1 MKIKTFFTILVLGFA
16 LSSYSQKATIH
27 ISFTAYNNM
36 LHVPMDSVE
45 ITNITQGG
53 DTTLY
58 YPDTTLTLNYTTT
71 GLNDKIN
78 QEEFRLSQNYPNP
91 FSSRTTFDV
100 YMPENGELAIGVYDL
115 SGREIVKFVDDYSFG
130 NHTFSFISDKGGLYL
145 LNMILN
151 NEVRTMKMYSIG
163 GNIDNQCEILYVGS
177 DGSGSATKST
187 EAKAKFPYSLGDQL
201 VAFGYS
207 LGQFHNIVF
216 TPTND
221 TVIEFS
227 LQGPV
232 ICPPTLLDVRD
243 STVYAAVKIG
253 NQCWMAENLNIGAR
267 VDGVIEQTDNGTIE
281 KYCYDDNTANCI
293 VYGGLYYWGEMMQ
306 YVTPQG
312 SQGICPA
319 GWHVPT
325 DAEWKIL
332 EGVVDSQFGVG
343 DPEWDKTDWRGFDAG
358 NNLRETGVSH
368 WDPPNSGATNSSGFT
383 ALPGGSRFTTGTF
396 IGMGMYGHFWSST
409 ESATSYA
416 WARDLNYNSSGSNRY
431 NYNHFQTLG
440 LSVRCIKN

>member
-1 MKIKTFFTILVLGFA
+1 MRAKTIFSILFLGFV
-16 LSSYSQKATIH
+16 LCSYSQKATINVY
-27 ISFTAYNNM
+27 FTAYNNT
-36 LHVPMDSVE
+36 LHIPLDSVE

-58 YPDTTLTLNYTTT
+58 YPDTILPLNYTTT
-71 GLNDKIN
+71 GLNDQN
-78 QEEFRLSQNYPNP
+78 DMDEFYVSSNYPNP
-91 FSSRTTFDV
+91 FTGKTNFEV
-100 YMPENGELAIGVYDL
+100 FIPENGLLNIKVFDI
-115 SGREIVKFVDDYSFG
+115 SGREIEAFSDNY
-130 NHTFSFISDKGGLYL
+130 NTAYHNFSFKTEMKGLYL
-145 LNMILN
+145 LNVTFKNHSYSI
-151 NEVRTMKMYSIG
+151 KMYCHG
-163 GNIDNQCEILYVGS
+163 GNATGLSQIAHVGYIDENVAI
-177 DGSGSATKST
+177 KSR
-187 EAKAKFPYSLGDQL
+187 ESKSMFKYNFGDQL

-216 TPTND
+216 TPTHD

-227 LQGPV
+227 LQGSV
-232 ICPPTLLDVRD
+232 NCPPTLLDVRD

-253 NQCWMAENLNIGAR
+253 NQCWMAENLNIGTR
-267 VDGVIEQTDNGTIE
+267 IDGVTEQTDNGTIE
-281 KYCYDDNTANCI
+281 KYCYDDNAGNCI

-306 YVTPQG
+306 YFTPQG

-343 DPEWDKTDWRGFDAG
+343 DPEWDKTDWRGFDVG

-368 WDPPNSGATNSSGFT
+368 WDPPNNGATNSSGFT
-383 ALPGGSRFTTGTF
+383 ALPGGSRFTTGAF

-409 ESATSYA
+409 ESATNYA
-416 WARDLNYNSSGSNRY
+416 WARDLTYNSPGINRY

-440 LSVRCIKN
+440 LSVRCIKD